1 MSPNLLIVIVPLL
14 TNYKHMFSYMKW
26 ESLKANQILSFER
39 ATNATFLWFL
49 ASGTFVASN
58 KVFTS
63 NEVCPFLLHG
73 FVQKIS
79 ESLVLVKVR
88 FSDFWQS
95 FIWDWI
101 VQLNREK
108 LYLQVLSWCALAK
121 LEGVAPSLSKE
132 AESKMTLTR
141 TQRHVKIGIGLRSYM
156 ATASG
161 LAPFCSRSL
170 TNWSLPW

>member
-1 MSPNLLIVIVPLL
+1 MRVSEGKSDSLV
-14 TNYKHMFSYMKW
+14 W
-26 ESLKANQILSFER
+26 ESNKRHF
-39 ATNATFLWFL
+39 FVVFGLWD
-49 ASGTFVASN
+49 VCCPH
-58 KVFTS
+58 FTS
-63 NEVCPFLLHG
+63 NKVCPFLLHG

-101 VQLNREK
+101 VQLNKEK
-108 LYLQVLSWCALAK
+108 PYLQVLSWCALAK

-141 TQRHVKIGIGLRSYM
+141 TQRNVKIGIGLKSYM

>member
-1 MSPNLLIVIVPLL
+1 MRVSEGKSVSLV
-14 TNYKHMFSYMKW
+14 W
-26 ESLKANQILSFER
+26 ESKKR
-39 ATNATFLWFL
+39 HFLVVFGLWD
-49 ASGTFVASN
+49 VCCPH
-58 KVFTS
+58 FTS
-63 NEVCPFLLHG
+63 NKVCPFLLHG

-108 LYLQVLSWCALAK
+108 PYLQVLSWCALAK